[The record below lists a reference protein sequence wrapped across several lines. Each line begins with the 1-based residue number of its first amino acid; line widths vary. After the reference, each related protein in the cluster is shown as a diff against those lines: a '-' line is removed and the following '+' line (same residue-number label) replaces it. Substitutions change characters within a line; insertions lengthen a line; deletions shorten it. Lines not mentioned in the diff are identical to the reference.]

1 MDETTDLIR
10 TPAGRVLIGC
20 AENLQQGTEGAG
32 GLDDH
37 QSPHR
42 PSFALLSASGPQCV
56 SWTAQTGK
64 PMTISVSTT

>member
-10 TPAGRVLIGC
+10 SPAGRVLIGC

-32 GLDDH
+32 GLDD
-37 QSPHR
+37 HR